1 MFIFEH
7 LISVAHCPVLSVHN
21 SNIKEWLRVV
31 PVQLEVQLVLLE
43 ECGHLCLGQLAVVVG
58 YGVRAATS
66 SCDNVIVNSFLFAD
80 IAQLS
85 SSIALGSELLSYLG
99 NRPRFSFWLCKVT
112 LEIFL
117 PKCLP

>member
-7 LISVAHCPVLSVHN
+7 LISVAHCPLLSVHN

-85 SSIALGSELLSYLG
+85 SSIELGS
-99 NRPRFSFWLCKVT
+99 V
-112 LEIFL
+112 I
-117 PKCLP
+117 